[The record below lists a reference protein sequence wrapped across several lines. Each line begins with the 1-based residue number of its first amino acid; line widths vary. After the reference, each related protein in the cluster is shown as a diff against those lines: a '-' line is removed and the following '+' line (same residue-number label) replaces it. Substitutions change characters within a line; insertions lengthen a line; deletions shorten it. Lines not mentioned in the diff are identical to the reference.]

1 MHIKIAYLK
10 DHPDKIP
17 ALANLWHKVLGS
29 IWAPDITIERVEQ
42 RFREHLN
49 NNLLPMT
56 FVAFDGNKLVGS
68 VSLRESD
75 GIRPDLMPW
84 LGSLIVDKSY
94 QKAGGSNGVVVGVMG
109 SRLASCLLPYKYQ
122 LNANQ

>member
-56 FVAFDGNKLVGS
+56 VVAFDGNQLVGS

-94 QKAGGSNGVVVGVMG
+94 QKAGGSNGVE
-109 SRLASCLLPYKYQ
+109 
-122 LNANQ
+122 